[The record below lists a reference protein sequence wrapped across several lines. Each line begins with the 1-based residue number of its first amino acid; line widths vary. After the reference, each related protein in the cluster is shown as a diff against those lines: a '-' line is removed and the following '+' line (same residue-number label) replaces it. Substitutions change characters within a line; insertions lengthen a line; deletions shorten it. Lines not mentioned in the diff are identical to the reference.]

1 MIDASLEVLQRSET
15 KMLAYTPFLEMLRDQ
30 GRVQTKG
37 WLAQHS
43 IAVGKASSVN
53 LTQWLN

>member
-30 GRVQTKG
+30 GRVQAKD
-37 WLAQHS
+37 WLGQHANS
-43 IAVGKASSVN
+43 VGKSSSVS